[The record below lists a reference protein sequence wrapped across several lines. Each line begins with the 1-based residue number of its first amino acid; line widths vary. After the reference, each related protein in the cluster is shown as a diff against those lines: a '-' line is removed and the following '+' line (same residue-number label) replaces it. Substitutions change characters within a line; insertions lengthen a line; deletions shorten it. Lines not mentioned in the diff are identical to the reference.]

1 VEFIALLSM
10 MMALGALSID
20 MMLPAF
26 GEMRESFGLAADSN
40 RVAGVV
46 TSFLLGLALAQVF
59 YGPLADS
66 LGRKPMLY
74 VGYGLFAAGAIGAA
88 LAPSLGLVFAGRVAW
103 GAGAA
108 GPRVIALTIVRDRYE
123 GRQMARVMSYV
134 MAIFVLV
141 PITAPGLGALVIA
154 VAPWRWVFW
163 FCVLAVCVLAVWSLR
178 LPETLKPEYRLPL
191 RWDRLL
197 QAARIVL
204 TTRITLG
211 YTLAM
216 VFAFGAFLSYLASS
230 EIIFSDVFDLEDEFP
245 FIFGGVAALMG
256 AAMLLNSRIVEK
268 VGPRRLVH
276 TVQVGYVTAAG
287 GLLVLALATG
297 GTPPFWVFLAFLA
310 TMLVCHALL
319 LPNINAVAMDP
330 VGAVAGTASALIG
343 TISTA
348 GGAVLGLLLDRAFD
362 GTVLPHAV
370 GFLIYG
376 AIGLG
381 IVAVTERGRLFV
393 DREAQVTA

>member
-1 VEFIALLSM
+1 
-10 MMALGALSID
+10 
-20 MMLPAF
+20 
-26 GEMRESFGLAADSN
+26 
-40 RVAGVV
+40 
-46 TSFLLGLALAQVF
+46 
-59 YGPLADS
+59 
-66 LGRKPMLY
+66 
-74 VGYGLFAAGAIGAA
+74 
-88 LAPSLGLVFAGRVAW
+88 
-103 GAGAA
+103 
-108 GPRVIALTIVRDRYE
+108 
-123 GRQMARVMSYV
+123 
-134 MAIFVLV
+134 
-141 PITAPGLGALVIA
+141 
-154 VAPWRWVFW
+154 
-163 FCVLAVCVLAVWSLR
+163 VLAVWSIR

-197 QAARIVL
+197 AAARTVL

-230 EIIFSDVFDLEDEFP
+230 EIIFSDVFDLEDAFP